1 MRDQVN
7 SVQREQGQGMPVYSD
22 KYSQSSEEIL
32 QDSVV
37 FFEYLS
43 QTLLMMFVSQCEDQ
57 PELQPHIRDHIK
69 HPCLSSQHEECWS
82 LIV

>member
-7 SVQREQGQGMPVYSD
+7 SVQREQGQGRPVYSD

-43 QTLLMMFVSQCEDQ
+43 QTLLIMFVSQCEDPDQ
-57 PELQPHIRDHIK
+57 SELGCSHTSEITSNIR
-69 HPCLSSQHEECWS
+69 
-82 LIV
+82 V